1 MTTIYGYIAAAVL
14 IISLG
19 AGWAHEHDK
28 RIVFKAQVEQAGKDA
43 AKHTAE
49 IDAKHREEMQ
59 NAEQNTI
66 IATNSIAD
74 WYRAHP
80 AVRVR
85 YANTDCSAVPSID
98 NNPSVPD
105 DSTASGY
112 VSPYSPESTEQ
123 VASRLDQLQKLLRA
137 DGVRVE

>member
-1 MTTIYGYIAAAVL
+1 MTAIYGYIAAAVL
-14 IISLG
+14 IVFLG

-28 RIVFKAQVEQAGKDA
+28 RITYQAKVEQAGKDA

-49 IDAKHREEMQ
+49 TDAKHREEMQ

-66 IATNSIAD
+66 IATNSISD

-85 YANTDCSAVPSID
+85 YTNTDCSTVPGTA
-98 NNPSVPD
+98 NNPPIPD
-105 DSTASGY
+105 DTAPTGY

>member
-1 MTTIYGYIAAAVL
+1 MTAIYGYIAAAVL
-14 IISLG
+14 IVFLG

-28 RIVFKAQVEQAGKDA
+28 RITYQAKVEQAGKDA

-49 IDAKHREEMQ
+49 INTKHQEEMK

-80 AVRVR
+80 VVRVR
-85 YANTDCSAVPSID
+85 YTNTDCSTVPGTD
-98 NNPSVPD
+98 NDPGLVD

>member
-1 MTTIYGYIAAAVL
+1 MTTIYGYIAVFVV
-14 IISLG
+14 IVFLG
-19 AGWAHEHDK
+19 AGWAVEHDK
-28 RIVFKAQVEQAGKDA
+28 RITYQAKVEQAGADA
-43 AKHTAE
+43 LAHTE
-49 IDAKHREEMQ
+49 KTNAKHREEMQ

-80 AVRVR
+80 VVRVR
-85 YANTDCSAVPSID
+85 YTGCSTVPSTD
-98 NNPSVPD
+98 NNPGIPD

-112 VSPYSPESTEQ
+112 ASPYSPESTEQ

-137 DGVRVE
+137 DGVKVE

>member
-49 IDAKHREEMQ
+49 IDAKHLEEMK

-66 IATNSIAD
+66 IATNSITD

-80 AVRVR
+80 TIRVR
-85 YANTDCSAVPSID
+85 YADCSAVPTTD
-98 NNPSVPD
+98 NDPGLAD

-112 VSPYSPESTEQ
+112 VSPYSPEDTEQ

-137 DGVRVE
+137 DGVRIE

>member
-14 IISLG
+14 IIFLG

-28 RIVFKAQVEQAGKDA
+28 RIVFEAQVEQAGKDA

-49 IDAKHREEMQ
+49 INAKHQEEMQ

-66 IATNSIAD
+66 IATNSISD

-80 AVRVR
+80 VVRVR
-85 YANTDCSAVPSID
+85 YTNTDCSTMPGTA
-98 NNPSVPD
+98 NNPPIPD
-105 DSTASGY
+105 DTAPTGY
-112 VSPYSPESTEQ
+112 VSPYSPEDTEQ
-123 VASRLDQLQKLLRA
+123 VANRLDQLQKLLLA
-137 DGVRVE
+137 DGVRIE

>member
-1 MTTIYGYIAAAVL
+1 MTTLYGYIAAIVL
-14 IISLG
+14 IVFLG

-28 RIVFKAQVEQAGKDA
+28 RIVFEAQVEQAGKDA

-49 IDAKHREEMQ
+49 TDAKHREEMQ

-85 YANTDCSAVPSID
+85 YANTNCSAVPSTD
-98 NNPSVPD
+98 NNPGIPD

>member
-1 MTTIYGYIAAAVL
+1 MTTIYGYIAVFVVIVFL
-14 IISLG
+14 C
-19 AGWAHEHDK
+19 AGWAVEHDK
-28 RIVFKAQVEQAGKDA
+28 RITYQAKVEQAGADA
-43 AKHTAE
+43 LAHTE
-49 IDAKHREEMQ
+49 KTNAKHREEMQ

-80 AVRVR
+80 VVRVR
-85 YANTDCSAVPSID
+85 YTGCSTVPSTD
-98 NNPSVPD
+98 NNPGIPD

-112 VSPYSPESTEQ
+112 ASPYSPEDTEQ

-137 DGVRVE
+137 DGVKVE

>member
-49 IDAKHREEMQ
+49 IDAKHLEEMK

-85 YANTDCSAVPSID
+85 YANTNCSAVPSTD
-98 NNPSVPD
+98 NNPGIPD

>member
-1 MTTIYGYIAAAVL
+1 MTTLYGYIAAIVL
-14 IISLG
+14 IVFLG

-28 RIVFKAQVEQAGKDA
+28 RIVFEAQVEQAGKDA

-49 IDAKHREEMQ
+49 TDAKHREEMQ

-80 AVRVR
+80 VVRVR
-85 YANTDCSAVPSID
+85 HDNGCSTMPGTSG
-98 NNPSVPD
+98 
-105 DSTASGY
+105 DSAGTNDSPTGGY
-112 VSPYSPESTEQ
+112 VSPYHPADIEQ
-123 VASRLDQLQKLLRA
+123 VANRLDQLQKLLRA
-137 DGVRVE
+137 DGVKVE

>member
-1 MTTIYGYIAAAVL
+1 MNSLYGYIAVL
-14 IISLG
+14 IVVVFLG
-19 AGWAHEHDK
+19 AGWAVEHDK
-28 RIVFKAQVEQAGKDA
+28 RITYQAKVEQAGADA
-43 AKHTAE
+43 LAQTEK
-49 IDAKHREEMQ
+49 INAKHREEMQ

-85 YANTDCSAVPSID
+85 YANTNCSAVPSTD
-98 NNPSVPD
+98 NNPGIPD
-105 DSTASGY
+105 DSTTFGY

>member
-1 MTTIYGYIAAAVL
+1 MTTLYGYIAAIVL
-14 IISLG
+14 IVFLG

-28 RIVFKAQVEQAGKDA
+28 RIVFEAQVEQAGKDA

-49 IDAKHREEMQ
+49 IDAKHLEEMK

-66 IATNSIAD
+66 IAANSIST

-80 AVRVR
+80 VVRVR
-85 YANTDCSAVPSID
+85 YTGCSTVPSTD
-98 NNPSVPD
+98 NNPGIPD

-112 VSPYSPESTEQ
+112 ASPYSPESTEQ

-137 DGVRVE
+137 DGVKVE

>member
-1 MTTIYGYIAAAVL
+1 MNALYGYIAVFVV
-14 IISLG
+14 IVFLG
-19 AGWAHEHDK
+19 AGWAVEHDK
-28 RIVFKAQVEQAGKDA
+28 RITYQAKVEQAGADA
-43 AKHTAE
+43 LAQTEKTN
-49 IDAKHREEMQ
+49 AKHRKEMQ

-85 YANTDCSAVPSID
+85 YADCSAVPTTD
-98 NNPSVPD
+98 NDPGLAD

-112 VSPYSPESTEQ
+112 VSPYSPEDTEQ

-137 DGVRVE
+137 DGVRIE

>member
-1 MTTIYGYIAAAVL
+1 MSALYGYIAAAVL
-14 IISLG
+14 IVFLG

-28 RIVFKAQVEQAGKDA
+28 RIVFEAQVEQAGKDA

-49 IDAKHREEMQ
+49 INAKHREELK

-66 IATNSIAD
+66 IATNSISD

-80 AVRVR
+80 VVRVR
-85 YANTDCSAVPSID
+85 YTNTGCSTMPGTANNSPI
-98 NNPSVPD
+98 PD
-105 DSTASGY
+105 DTAPTGY
-112 VSPYSPESTEQ
+112 VSPYSPEDTEQ

>member
-1 MTTIYGYIAAAVL
+1 MTTIYGYIAVFVVIVFL
-14 IISLG
+14 C
-19 AGWAHEHDK
+19 AGWAVEHDK
-28 RIVFKAQVEQAGKDA
+28 RITYQAKVEQAGADA
-43 AKHTAE
+43 LAHTE
-49 IDAKHREEMQ
+49 KTNAKHREEMQ

-80 AVRVR
+80 VVRVR
-85 YANTDCSAVPSID
+85 YTGCSTVPSTD
-98 NNPSVPD
+98 NNPGIPD

-112 VSPYSPESTEQ
+112 ASPYSPESTEQ

-137 DGVRVE
+137 DGVKVE